1 MKLFNRLDILTKSV
15 SIIIVIFLLVI
26 SFGVLLADRFGI
38 LSSLFSINEPKVDN
52 VRTIIDMDTIW
63 DYLDTGNEPGVGNV
77 WATSEYNSIAWKKSN
92 GFFVTK
98 NSSEVMKNYDSSYKT
113 YINELDKI
121 EKNIS
126 TYFFRHEFTIENIED
141 VNAIKGSINFRDT
154 AIIYLN
160 GQTIFTAN
168 IPPNGYKSNIETG
181 AAENYDQFQNRNFE
195 VTNLDS
201 LKEGKNIIAV
211 EIHKKD
217 NESSKAFFC
226 LDKMDLYKLKQNEK
240 PIEVSSVFLEQGE
253 TDRDIRVNWISES
266 RDSYKIEYM
275 DASYYSGKESDFA
288 KYGKTVL
295 LGRKS
300 LDKSSSF
307 GKYLGN
313 IERLKYN
320 TDYIYRM
327 AKVGGS
333 EPSKLYTF
341 STSDRKQF
349 SFSYLY
355 KVDLL
360 ESTLSTMAYDFID
373 KSDFLVYSM
382 TNKKSYTND
391 MAIKNIYDFYK
402 PIEFKEQ
409 PSIFLFQNNEDNKIA
424 EIESNSKFDRQNQDE
439 LGNYY
444 IAFKDS
450 LVFSI
455 NKISP
460 SFNSQKVFINEAVKN
475 RNRKWNMVFLD
486 ISYLSSESTVSEN
499 NIKSFI
505 DELDKMGLDFVVIQD
520 ELGLLD
526 EKIVNIRETKF
537 LYFSKDSPS
546 SLYNVEV
553 DITTL
558 MVKKINMTTSDEE
571 LVFTIKK

>member
-1 MKLFNRLDILTKSV
+1 MKLFSRLDILTKSV

-38 LSSLFSINEPKVDN
+38 LSSLFSINKPKVDN

-77 WATSEYNSIAWKKSN
+77 WATSEYNSKAWKKSN

-141 VNAIKGSINFRDT
+141 VNAIKGSINFRDA

-160 GQTIFTAN
+160 GQAIFTAN

-486 ISYLSSESTVSEN
+486 ISYLSSEFTVSEN

-505 DELDKMGLDFVVIQD
+505 DELDKMGLDIVVIQD

>member
-1 MKLFNRLDILTKSV
+1 M
-15 SIIIVIFLLVI
+15 
-26 SFGVLLADRFGI
+26 
-38 LSSLFSINEPKVDN
+38 
-52 VRTIIDMDTIW
+52 
-63 DYLDTGNEPGVGNV
+63 
-77 WATSEYNSIAWKKSN
+77 
-92 GFFVTK
+92 
-98 NSSEVMKNYDSSYKT
+98 
-113 YINELDKI
+113 
-121 EKNIS
+121 
-126 TYFFRHEFTIENIED
+126 
-141 VNAIKGSINFRDT
+141 
-154 AIIYLN
+154 
-160 GQTIFTAN
+160 
-168 IPPNGYKSNIETG
+168 
-181 AAENYDQFQNRNFE
+181 
-195 VTNLDS
+195 
-201 LKEGKNIIAV
+201 
-211 EIHKKD
+211 
-217 NESSKAFFC
+217 
-226 LDKMDLYKLKQNEK
+226 
-240 PIEVSSVFLEQGE
+240 EQGE

-409 PSIFLFQNNEDNKIA
+409 PSIFLFQNNEDNRIA

-526 EKIVNIRETKF
+526 EKIVNNRGTKF